1 MQEKSKR
8 PEERRQGAA
17 RFPREGAVFQTYNME
32 RTVRIYPITEGELKT
47 ISIMNTLAI
56 VFFSLGSALLSFA
69 LGIIVNCAIEGQL
82 TEVANTLLRVVAPI
96 CGILS
101 LISYGIGIWALIAK
115 KSELGRIGKE
125 SSSD

>member
-1 MQEKSKR
+1 MQEKRKSSEKR
-8 PEERRQGAA
+8 GQGAVT
-17 RFPREGAVFQTYNME
+17 FPREGAVFHTYHMG

-56 VFFSLGSALLSFA
+56 VFFSIGSALLSFA
-69 LGIIVNCAIEGQL
+69 LGIIVNCAIDGQL

-96 CGILS
+96 CGVLGI
-101 LISYGIGIWALIAK
+101 ISYVIGILALVTR
-115 KSELGRIGKE
+115 KSELGRISKE